1 MADLSTREAQA
12 AHYKAVRARL
22 GGAPCRPVMVGG
34 AVFGGGRVF
43 TQVGVARKIHTPSPL
58 LMSIIE
64 TTARVSGCSVAEI
77 TGRSLGG
84 DLRRVRSF
92 IFYQAVRAGMS
103 ASSVGRMMH
112 RHVSTVTSGFEKT
125 GERIAAGQIPSLWLA
140 EFKDMEDSE

>member
-22 GGAPCRPVMVGG
+22 GGAPCRPVIVKG
-34 AVFGGGRVF
+34 AVFGGNRIYPTGEIAPKV
-43 TQVGVARKIHTPSPL
+43 HTPCPR
-58 LMSIIE
+58 MISIIE
-64 TTARVSGCSVAEI
+64 TTARVSGCTVDEI
-77 TGRSLGG
+77 TGRKLCG

-92 IFYQAVRAGMS
+92 VFYQAVRAGMS